1 MPDED
6 GENQRF
12 DEERVS
18 AMVEGVVQLIGLLQ
32 SAKLDFDTPT
42 RRIELGDLNG
52 IELLGTD
59 IGDDQAPTILDKPPT
74 RNLGPMALGVATAL
88 AAVLLGLSGGK
99 PRGDES
105 TRMSTLATDPN
116 GHIKPLGGGLSEDLI
131 KENTLTV
138 ETGEARW

>member
-59 IGDDQAPTILDKPPT
+59 IGDDQAPTILDKPPI

-88 AAVLLGLSGGK
+88 AM
-99 PRGDES
+99 RI
-105 TRMSTLATDPN
+105 LA
-116 GHIKPLGGGLSEDLI
+116 S
-131 KENTLTV
+131 
-138 ETGEARW
+138 